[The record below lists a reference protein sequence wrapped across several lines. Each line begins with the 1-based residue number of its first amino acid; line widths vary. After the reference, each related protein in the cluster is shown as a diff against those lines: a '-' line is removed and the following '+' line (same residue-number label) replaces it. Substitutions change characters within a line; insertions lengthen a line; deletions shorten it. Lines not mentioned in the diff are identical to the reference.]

1 MGQEVSNEW
10 SHGASNEPGSQQG
23 AGNQQKARETAGS
36 QHGARER
43 AMESAM
49 SQGAH
54 KELGSQQW
62 VREPWT

>member
-1 MGQEVSNEW
+1 M
-10 SHGASNEPGSQQG
+10 SQRANKG

-36 QHGARER
+36 QHRVRER

-54 KELGSQQW
+54 KELES
-62 VREPWT
+62 